1 MTRFEAIDID
11 TDNDH
16 YCDFCGYEAD
26 YTIDGRNSDES
37 FYICKKCLGVIN
49 QKVALIDG
57 NEEI

>member
-16 YCDFCGYEAD
+16 YCGFCGYEAD
-26 YTIDGRNSDES
+26 YTIDGRSNDEP